1 MDLAQLDTG
10 LPLTRQRTLHLYQ
23 GIRALMPPA
32 QPARTQPI
40 ARLTDHLDEFDGLIL
55 DGYGVIN
62 IGAELVPGIDRFLEA
77 VADRGLALAVLTNGA
92 SFPVSMAAEK
102 YQKWGLP
109 IAPEAV
115 VSSREALQRRLYA
128 NPPGQKIVTLDRA
141 SQPLSPPASAGFTE
155 LRARSTA
162 ELAACLEQA
171 DAAVMLGAISWSED
185 DFEILAAAMRA
196 RPRPFWIANPDVS
209 APQPDGFS
217 AEPGYWAIRLM
228 QETGIKPDFLGKPY
242 APAFELGFEALQ
254 KQAGRALDRR
264 RVAMVGD
271 SLHTDILGGSAFGLQ
286 TVLLS
291 GYGLLAGLDA
301 GEVIAKT
308 GIAPDW
314 LAAEL

>member
-1 MDLAQLDTG
+1 MDVTRLDTA
-10 LPLTRQRTLHLYQ
+10 LPLTRQRTLDLYQ
-23 GIRALMPPA
+23 GLRGLMPTAP
-32 QPARTQPI
+32 PVRTQPI
-40 ARLTDHLDEFDGLIL
+40 ARLTDRLDEFDGLIL

-62 IGAELVPGIDRFLEA
+62 IGAELVPGIDRFLDA

-92 SFPVSMAAEK
+92 SFPASRAAEK

-115 VSSREALQRRLYA
+115 VSSRDALIRQLYA
-128 NPPGQKIVTLDRA
+128 DPPGQTIVTLDRA
-141 SQPLSPPASAGFTE
+141 SQPLNPPAMAGFTE
-155 LRARSTA
+155 LRAESPA
-162 ELAACLEQA
+162 ELADQLEQA
-171 DAAVMLGAISWSED
+171 DAVVMLGAISWSEAEFD
-185 DFEILAAAMRA
+185 LLAAAMRA

-209 APQPDGFS
+209 APQADGFS
-217 AEPGYWAIRLM
+217 TEPGYWANRLM
-228 QETGIKPDFLGKPY
+228 QEAGIRPDFIGKPY
-242 APAFELGFEALQ
+242 APAFELGFEAVQ

-301 GEVIAKT
+301 RQVIADI

>member
-1 MDLAQLDTG
+1 MDVTRLDTA
-10 LPLTRQRTLHLYQ
+10 LPLTRQRTLQLYQ
-23 GIRALMPPA
+23 GTGALMPA
-32 QPARTQPI
+32 ARPARTRPI

-62 IGAELVPGIDRFLEA
+62 IGAELVPGIARFLEA
-77 VADRGLALAVLTNGA
+77 VAKRGLALAVLTNGA
-92 SFPVSMAAEK
+92 SFPASRAAEK
-102 YQKWGLP
+102 YEKWGLP
-109 IAPEAV
+109 IASEAV
-115 VSSREALQRRLYA
+115 ISSRDALIRQLYA
-128 NPPGQKIVTLDRA
+128 RPPGQAILTLDRA
-141 SQPLSPPASAGFTE
+141 SQPLDPPASAGFTE
-155 LRARSTA
+155 LRADA
-162 ELAACLEQA
+162 GAGLAAQLDQA
-171 DAAVMLGAISWSED
+171 DAVVMLGAISWSEEEFD
-185 DFEILAAAMRA
+185 LLAAAMRA
-196 RPRPFWIANPDVS
+196 RPRPFWVANPDVS

-217 AEPGYWAIRLM
+217 TEPGYWAIRLM
-228 QETGIKPDFLGKPY
+228 QEAGIQPDFIGKPH
-242 APAFELGFEALQ
+242 APAFELGFEAVQ

-301 GEVIAKT
+301 EQIIAET